1 MTAADQSDQTVKNR
15 LPRGR
20 PHMANAVEAVGQ
32 DVHQKAAD
40 DLGGV
45 ERHGPEP
52 VAAFD
57 AVVLPFEGDARVVE
71 GDEPGIGDRDAMG
84 VTREVGENGLGSG
97 EGSLG

>member
-40 DLGGV
+40 EFV
-45 ERHGPEP
+45 YWQRHGLDPC
-52 VAAFD
+52 AAGRLAAGAIILPAEGD
-57 AVVLPFEGDARVVE
+57 AVVVR
-71 GDEPGIGDRDAMG
+71 GDETA
-84 VTREVGENGLGSG
+84 V
-97 EGSLG
+97 

>member
-40 DLGGV
+40 EFV
-45 ERHGPEP
+45 YWQRHGLDPC
-52 VAAFD
+52 AAGRLAAGAISFQRKVTLWSSE
-57 AVVLPFEGDARVVE
+57 AMRRLFEIA
-71 GDEPGIGDRDAMG
+71 
-84 VTREVGENGLGSG
+84 TRWV
-97 EGSLG
+97 